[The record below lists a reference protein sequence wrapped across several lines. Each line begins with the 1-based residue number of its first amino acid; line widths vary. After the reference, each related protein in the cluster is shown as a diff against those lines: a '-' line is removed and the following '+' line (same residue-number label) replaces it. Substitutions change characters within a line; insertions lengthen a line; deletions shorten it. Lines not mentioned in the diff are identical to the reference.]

1 MGPPLGGAHGVAELA
16 VVYVGSETLLML
28 KPTTGA
34 YRALNCS
41 AVYADLASDAASGL
55 PCSLLLEGTV
65 PAAPPCDYA
74 KEGCLMAPGR
84 GWCES
89 SAQCMQANEEGG
101 CFGDCPNG
109 QLLYG
114 TTTAPTVTGGAEGGG
129 GGGDQLRRAALVRA
143 LRRARRVRL
152 VRGRRLGSGRRRAGD
167 RALGGH
173 VPERQAADVRRRVVR
188 ARGGCTTVAPASRE
202 PSH

>member
-1 MGPPLGGAHGVAELA
+1 MKSQNWRF
-16 VVYVGSETLLML
+16 VYVGSETLLML

-74 KEGCLMAPGR
+74 KEGCLMAPGC

-114 TTTAPTVTGGAEGGG
+114 TTTAPTGVTAAPKAAAAEGTNCGALLSCERCAEHVACGWCAGDDSGRAGACVQATALSAGTCPSGKLLMYDGASCELEAGLYHGGAG
-129 GGGDQLRRAALVRA
+129 LV
-143 LRRARRVRL
+143 
-152 VRGRRLGSGRRRAGD
+152 S
-167 RALGGH
+167 
-173 VPERQAADVRRRVVR
+173 Q
-188 ARGGCTTVAPASRE
+188 
-202 PSH
+202 SH